1 MTILTIIGAIVV
13 TLIPLWFTRN
23 LILFY
28 EISSDGVVD
37 TTKWN
42 FWRQGLW
49 IDFILIPVSWTL
61 WWIFVGTNIHIH
73 FG

>member
-1 MTILTIIGAIVV
+1 MAIFTIIGVVVV
-13 TLIPLWFTRN
+13 TLIPIWFTRS
-23 LILFY
+23 LLWFY
-28 EISSDGVVD
+28 TMSDYGVVD

-42 FWRQGLW
+42 FWSQRLW
-49 IDFILIPVSWTL
+49 IDFIAIPVSWTL